1 MASKTTAKQVL
12 AAAKGEI
19 REKKYGKPN
28 KYTRWYY
35 GNETQAPWCGI
46 FIKYVIEKLCGNKE
60 LLEGCSNVAYVPTI
74 HEWAKKKGYIKYSPQ
89 PGDLVIFDWNC
100 GNNKPERD
108 HVGFCVKDNKN
119 GTITTYEGNT
129 SSISNGNGDCVQQR
143 IRDKKFV
150 LCYVRLPYKKT
161 TTKKVTKKKYTGEFP
176 TALISIE
183 KGTKTNIKRWQKFLN
198 WALDAGLTVD
208 GIFGTMSMKATKEF
222 QRTVG
227 ILDDGIA
234 GTNTITKA
242 KKYEK

>member
-1 MASKTTAKQVL
+1 M
-12 AAAKGEI
+12 
-19 REKKYGKPN
+19 
-28 KYTRWYY
+28 
-35 GNETQAPWCGI
+35 
-46 FIKYVIEKLCGNKE
+46 
-60 LLEGCSNVAYVPTI
+60 
-74 HEWAKKKGYIKYSPQ
+74 
-89 PGDLVIFDWNC
+89 
-100 GNNKPERD
+100 
-108 HVGFCVKDNKN
+108 VKDNKN

-143 IRDKKFV
+143 VRDKKFV

-176 TALISIE
+176 TALISVE